1 MAGQCLVDHRADAV
15 LAADVAANHV
25 LPVQVDG
32 ALFPAD
38 GDLAIKFTF
47 SLRIENVAAGSPE
60 EKEFAAQMEDGYLMA
75 VRATLKA
82 MRKLAS
88 EKVLSAAS

>member
-1 MAGQCLVDHRADAV
+1 
-15 LAADVAANHV
+15 
-25 LPVQVDG
+25 
-32 ALFPAD
+32 
-38 GDLAIKFTF
+38 
-47 SLRIENVAAGSPE
+47 
-60 EKEFAAQMEDGYLMA
+60 MEDGYLMA